1 MVATLKA
8 PVDLLKIEERLE
20 QMVTE
25 AKKANTHLS
34 LINDEQIKEID
45 IEKE

>member
-8 PVDLLKIEERLE
+8 PVDLLKIEGRLE

-34 LINDEQIKEID
+34 IINEEQIKEID
-45 IEKE
+45 IEKD